1 MAIYDLKANLDLK
14 QNMNIYAT
22 CKQLDN
28 LNLILYIYDNS
39 VQVDLSSYT
48 VRLKA
53 MKADK
58 VPLVQEHTG
67 ISISGN
73 IITIETDEQLTT
85 TSGKTL
91 IELQF
96 IDNSTGKKKATFNLV
111 LIVIASTLADGTTIS
126 KSTYTLLEE
135 LENKMD
141 QASNFFENIDEAIT
155 ANNNLQDSIY
165 TGNTLKTNLDNNIT
179 TGNTLNN
186 DLETNISAG
195 NILKPNLEGAVTS
208 ANTAKAEL
216 DISIQDANTFVSEH
230 GDIIDLDNRVTQNT
244 SQLNDNTQKIITPEM
259 FGAVGDGITDDFEA
273 LNKCFMYSSDV
284 VIRFAENKIYSI
296 DSVGIECTYDN
307 ITVMGNGSTI
317 KISDNNVVL
326 QKIFNSEGKEKDR
339 TLLTFLGNNIEIS
352 KLYLDANNDNNYIL
366 YNNEKFYGYQKDIE
380 VELPNSPD
388 YLTIDGIIAKCNNFR
403 ISNSSFNGFGNAIQ
417 CGGTWGSN
425 DKRYNYEINSCLF
438 TNGFRDQLTCC
449 DGENISVY
457 DCIFTDNQRKGI
469 QLYRNFNNAIIKNV
483 KISNNTDN
491 IRMWYPTWDKSNADS
506 ELSGIGITNPGYE
519 DNCNFVSVID
529 CTIDVYKV
537 GIAIR
542 NYSKNIS
549 LKNNVIITDD
559 VCINIHKGVLNN
571 LEILSNKLIGSIG
584 INSYLGNI
592 DTDYSSENTIINIE
606 NNTFNIKTSVYRF
619 LHDDIDSK
627 VLNKCYLYIK
637 NNNYEGS
644 KRYYLQ
650 DIGQN
655 AINLEKYYYV
665 YDYDNILSFKN
676 YYYIK
681 KENIVLN
688 KNMFNFKTSSRTS
701 SDGTYY
707 KIGNIAFK
715 EVLGRLTLT
724 GEIASSS
731 GEKFAYSNFF
741 IGIRVSYIDLSNQ
754 PLVQLYTYNNIST
767 DKYSI
772 SCVFNYSAE
781 NEVLYCDVYVKVP
794 DTVTGSNTIKIQE
807 TNIAVENSIDYN
819 FNLSENNWL
828 VDIVGERVFNSEDV

>member
-244 SQLNDNTQKIITPEM
+244 SQLNDTAKLTILNSNAKNPLYTPTPDGSGQAVHPKVLFFPSGWGTGNYQYYMAMTPYKDTDDAYENPCILVSRNGYEFFVPAGLTNPIDTPTQQEIIDGAHMSDTHLVVVGNTMECWYRYNPPLGNGRPDNNTNIIYKKTST
-259 FGAVGDGITDDFEA
+259 DGINWSDRVEIMRSPNGLLSPCVIYKDNKYLLWYVNYDKKLYYRESTDGISWTNETQCD
-273 LNKCFMYSSDV
+273 LSVDNYSLWHLDIINTSGYYETV
-284 VIRFAENKIYSI
+284 VCCNQPSI
-296 DSVGIECTYDN
+296 DSDKMLLFYSTSENGVNWTKSKLVMQTSQGQFDFDNKSVYRSSIVKINGFYKLYYSANKYSGSGVGTWN
-307 ITVMGNGSTI
+307 IGLSQGYN
-317 KISDNNVVL
+317 
-326 QKIFNSEGKEKDR
+326 IFNLNGYDSMTNYLEH
-339 TLLTFLGNNIEIS
+339 TFLEDFKVLLGKRFLTGDISYLKNDELKLGNKGVASVLLKSITNDDLLSVRKGNDSDLGDIETRKSTTREDNS
-352 KLYLDANNDNNYIL
+352 KLYKVIDDSGNLCAYI
-366 YNNEKFYGYQKDIE
+366 NKTGFYFA
-380 VELPNSPD
+380 NSPTKFED
-388 YLTIDGIIAKCNNFR
+388 NLLSLVNKGVTGAKLKVETKSDTISVKND
-403 ISNSSFNGFGNAIQ
+403 SNSSDGFIE
-417 CGGTWGSN
+417 CGGVYFNNSN
-425 DKRYNYEINSCLF
+425 IQNIEGAIRYNSTTKKHQGY
-438 TNGFRDQLTCC
+438 NGTTWND
-449 DGENISVY
+449 
-457 DCIFTDNQRKGI
+457 
-469 QLYRNFNNAIIKNV
+469 LY
-483 KISNNTDN
+483 
-491 IRMWYPTWDKSNADS
+491 
-506 ELSGIGITNPGYE
+506 
-519 DNCNFVSVID
+519 
-529 CTIDVYKV
+529 
-537 GIAIR
+537 
-542 NYSKNIS
+542 
-549 LKNNVIITDD
+549 
-559 VCINIHKGVLNN
+559 
-571 LEILSNKLIGSIG
+571 
-584 INSYLGNI
+584 
-592 DTDYSSENTIINIE
+592 
-606 NNTFNIKTSVYRF
+606 
-619 LHDDIDSK
+619 
-627 VLNKCYLYIK
+627 
-637 NNNYEGS
+637 
-644 KRYYLQ
+644 
-650 DIGQN
+650 
-655 AINLEKYYYV
+655 
-665 YDYDNILSFKN
+665 
-676 YYYIK
+676 
-681 KENIVLN
+681 
-688 KNMFNFKTSSRTS
+688 
-701 SDGTYY
+701 
-707 KIGNIAFK
+707 
-715 EVLGRLTLT
+715 
-724 GEIASSS
+724 
-731 GEKFAYSNFF
+731 
-741 IGIRVSYIDLSNQ
+741 
-754 PLVQLYTYNNIST
+754 
-767 DKYSI
+767 
-772 SCVFNYSAE
+772 
-781 NEVLYCDVYVKVP
+781 
-794 DTVTGSNTIKIQE
+794 
-807 TNIAVENSIDYN
+807 
-819 FNLSENNWL
+819 
-828 VDIVGERVFNSEDV
+828 